1 MQALRLIQNE
11 ICQQLP
17 EAEARLILFYAIRKS
32 GVNLNSFSD
41 LSGNLNPDT
50 NNIDFDRLLPE
61 IQSIVS
67 QRLSGLPLQHIIGK
81 QFFYEHEYT
90 VSPDVLIPRPET
102 EILVEHIIS
111 YLKQKIA
118 QGSVPPSFRFAELG
132 LGSGVIS
139 CEILSAFT
147 TAHATASEVS
157 LPAQSIAKIN
167 LENILGPLYNN
178 RISIL
183 SAEQTSAFEIFNGQ
197 PFDLIVSNPPYLS
210 VSDEIEKDVFQ
221 HEPHLAL
228 FPLNHPNYFYENFS
242 KCGSAL
248 LKSGGAAFFEIPH
261 ERAVDIQSLFN
272 KDDYTVEVIPDLTG
286 RPRVLKL
293 LKLQNK

>member
-32 GVNLNSFSD
+32 GVDLKGLSD
-41 LSGNLNPDT
+41 LNGDLNPDT
-50 NNIDFDRLLPE
+50 KNIDFDHLLPE
-61 IQSIVS
+61 IQSIVT

-102 EILVEHIIS
+102 EILVEEIIS
-111 YLKQKIA
+111 YLNKKIVEGTV
-118 QGSVPPSFRFAELG
+118 QPSFRFAELG

-139 CEILSAFT
+139 CEILSAFPSS
-147 TAHATASEVS
+147 HSTASEAS
-157 LPAQSIAKIN
+157 LSAQTIAKIN
-167 LENILGPLYNN
+167 LETIVGPLYKN

-183 SAEQTSAFEIFNGQ
+183 SAEQSSAFEIFKGQ
-197 PFDLIVSNPPYLS
+197 QFDLIVSNPPYLS
-210 VSDEIEKDVFQ
+210 VHDEIETDVIQ
-221 HEPHLAL
+221 HEPYLAL
-228 FPLNHPNYFYENFS
+228 FPFNHPNYFYENFS
-242 KCGSAL
+242 ECGLSL

-261 ERAVDIQSLFN
+261 ERADSIQSLFN
-272 KDDYTVEVIPDLTG
+272 PKHFTSEIISDLTG

-293 LKLQNK
+293 TKE